1 MEKDSISICCLT
13 MSIPELHVL
22 TREELIN
29 SSSERDDIQTC
40 KINETIYDDCYVLP
54 AVV

>member
-1 MEKDSISICCLT
+1 MEKDSISICCLSF
-13 MSIPELHVL
+13 SIPEVHVL

-29 SSSERDDIQTC
+29 SSSERDDIETC
-40 KINETIYDDCYVLP
+40 KTHETIHDDYVLP

>member
-1 MEKDSISICCLT
+1 MEKDSISICCLSL
-13 MSIPELHVL
+13 SIPEEHVL

-40 KINETIYDDCYVLP
+40 KINETIHDDYYVLP